1 MGNILK
7 IKIFKIE
14 KDLKIIEAKNL
25 IEQAEKNVND
35 FIKYKKSSIKSIN
48 HSITYYE
55 GKEVLSILVSYE
67 EYDNESTNRKFC

>member
-35 FIKYKKSSIKSIN
+35 FIKYKKSSIKS
-48 HSITYYE
+48 
-55 GKEVLSILVSYE
+55 VSYTHLDV
-67 EYDNESTNRKFC
+67 YKRQNVPWL